1 MAQENVPQVLPVRC
15 YDRREI
21 KTPLEQ
27 FAADLCREAGVRY
40 RGIQKGFGVLPDQIL
55 FDNSYRS
62 TLCIPVPGA
71 TVDKIHELAAA
82 SNSVWS
88 TGVPQ

>member
-27 FAADLCREAGVRY
+27 RPLLCGQHLPLGLCR
-40 RGIQKGFGVLPDQIL
+40 FGHKSLPNFCQWWCW
-55 FDNSYRS
+55 
-62 TLCIPVPGA
+62 LCFLGA
-71 TVDKIHELAAA
+71 ALPCYA
-82 SNSVWS
+82 
-88 TGVPQ
+88 